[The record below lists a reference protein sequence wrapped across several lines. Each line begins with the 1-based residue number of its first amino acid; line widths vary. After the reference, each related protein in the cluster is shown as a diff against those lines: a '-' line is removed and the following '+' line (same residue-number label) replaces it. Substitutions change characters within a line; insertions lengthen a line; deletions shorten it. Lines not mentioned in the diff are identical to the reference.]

1 MAFMAH
7 QPKALIYIEFKFKN
21 EAVPPFQHMNEC
33 ALTWLTKWHGEML
46 LHQEVQTLLVW
57 VPFQDVYRPLYIV
70 IPSEQA
76 NVGVENMHTIIDVPG
91 V

>member
-33 ALTWLTKWHGEML
+33 ALTWLTEWHGEML
-46 LHQEVQTLLVW
+46 LHHYDSFLLVL
-57 VPFQDVYRPLYIV
+57 DLYILV
-70 IPSEQA
+70 SIE
-76 NVGVENMHTIIDVPG
+76 IIEFFLSLIAVWRY
-91 V
+91 VK